1 MRGAQPVEKM
11 KIQMII
17 IKFLI
22 LGALFII
29 SNQNLH
35 LGILQER
42 EIFFDTYLGWVTNI
56 ASQILD
62 VTGYVIKFQW
72 LPK

>member
-1 MRGAQPVEKM
+1 
-11 KIQMII
+11 MII

-42 EIFFDTYLGWVTNI
+42 ELFFDSYLGWITDI
-56 ASQILD
+56 ASQIID
-62 VTGYVIKFQW
+62 VTGYVVKFEW
-72 LPK
+72 LPE